1 MLLELEVRNFALID
15 ELNIAFHK
23 GLNIL
28 TGETGAGK
36 SIIID
41 AVNMAIGERAD
52 RNLIR
57 SGSDKCM
64 VQAIFSANDL
74 NGFDD
79 ILEQYGIEI
88 DSENILVVTRE
99 IHSNGRS
106 TCRINGIIVTQAVLK
121 MITQRLIDIHGQHEH
136 QSLLNSSFHIDMLDS
151 YGGKEILSLVDS
163 VSKKYSELQVL
174 ERELSSICFDEME
187 RERKIDLMKFQ
198 IEEIESA
205 NLITDEEEELGK
217 QRNILS
223 NSEKIYRTLSNAYET
238 ICGENLDTSVLDKL
252 SNIVHS
258 MYGIVSLDENF
269 LDFNNILE
277 EAKYKLEDVARDI
290 RDYKDQIDFEPKVLE
305 HIEMRLD
312 LINSLKRKYGSSI
325 QEMLQYKA
333 RLEADLWEFENNEE
347 EIGRIKKE
355 IDSKSKELRNLSI
368 ELSLLRRTI
377 AADFEKKITGILL
390 TLNMGKVQFKVSF
403 DNKEN
408 DYSSIKFTSKGIDQ
422 IEFTISTNLGEPLK
436 PLSKIASGGEM
447 SRIML
452 AFKTI
457 LADVD
462 NIPTLIFDEIDTG
475 ISGRTAQ
482 IIGERLYD
490 ISNHHQIICI
500 THLPQIA
507 SMANHH
513 YLIEKIEKEN
523 NMKTIVKKLN
533 REKRI
538 KELGRLLGGELT
550 DITIKHAE
558 EIIDQAHLRKSN

>member
-41 AVNMAIGERAD
+41 AVNMAIGERTD
-52 RNLIR
+52 RSLVR

-136 QSLLNSSFHIDMLDS
+136 QSLLNSNFHIDMLDS
-151 YGGKEILSLVDS
+151 YGGKETLNLVDS
-163 VSKKYSELQVL
+163 VSKKYDELRAL

-223 NSEKIYRTLSNAYET
+223 NSEKIYQTLSNAYET

-258 MYGIVSLDENF
+258 MYGIVSLDEKF

-347 EIGRIKKE
+347 EIRRIKKE
-355 IDSKSKELRNLSI
+355 IDSKSEELKNLSI

-408 DYSSIKFTSKGIDQ
+408 DYSDIKFTSKGIDQ

-533 REKRI
+533 REKQI

-558 EIIDQAHLRKSN
+558 EMIDQAHLRKSN

>member
-15 ELNIAFHK
+15 ELNITFHK

-52 RNLIR
+52 RSFVR

-64 VQAIFSANDL
+64 VQAIFSVNDL
-74 NGFDD
+74 NSLDD
-79 ILEQYGIEI
+79 ILDQYGIEV

-121 MITQRLIDIHGQHEH
+121 IITQKLIDIHGQHEH

-163 VSKKYSELQVL
+163 VSKKYNELQVL
-174 ERELSSICFDEME
+174 KRELSSICFDEME

-223 NSEKIYRTLSNAYET
+223 NSEKIYHTLLNAYET

-258 MYGIVSLDENF
+258 MYGIVSLDEKF

-277 EAKYKLEDVARDI
+277 EAKYKLEDVAIDI
-290 RDYKDQIDFEPKVLE
+290 RNYKDQIDFEPKILE

-333 RLEADLWEFENNEE
+333 TLEADLWEFENNEE
-347 EIGRIKKE
+347 EIKRIKKE
-355 IDSKSKELRNLSI
+355 IDSKSNELKNLSI
-368 ELSLLRRTI
+368 ELSLLRRI
-377 AADFEKKITGILL
+377 VAADFEKKITDILL

-403 DNKEN
+403 DNEEN
-408 DYSSIKFTSKGIDQ
+408 DYSDIKFTSKGIDQ
-422 IEFTISTNLGEPLK
+422 IEFIISTNLGEPLK

-533 REKRI
+533 REKQI

-558 EIIDQAHLRKSN
+558 EMIDQAHLRKSN

>member
-1 MLLELEVRNFALID
+1 MLLELEIRNFALID

-52 RNLIR
+52 RSFVR

-74 NGFDD
+74 DDFDD

-88 DSENILVVTRE
+88 DSENILVVTRD

-151 YGGKEILSLVDS
+151 YGGKEILDLVDS
-163 VSKKYSELQVL
+163 VSKKYNELQTL

-223 NSEKIYRTLSNAYET
+223 NSEKIYQTLSNAYET

-258 MYGIVSLDENF
+258 MYGIVSLEEKF

-347 EIGRIKKE
+347 EIRRIKKE
-355 IDSKSKELRNLSI
+355 IDSKSKELKNLSI
-368 ELSLLRRTI
+368 ELSLLRRAI
-377 AADFEKKITGILL
+377 ASDFEKKITGILL

-408 DYSSIKFTSKGIDQ
+408 DYSDIKFTSKGIDQ

-475 ISGRTAQ
+475 ISGRTSQ

-513 YLIEKIEKEN
+513 YLIEKVEKEN
-523 NMKTIVKKLN
+523 NMKTMVKKLN
-533 REKRI
+533 REKQI

-558 EIIDQAHLRKSN
+558 EMIDQAHLRKSN